1 MDGHTQFPAGVTSA
15 ATWDRELIYE
25 RSRAMGQEFY
35 DLGVHVALAPVTGGP
50 LGRAPRNGRN
60 WEGKHVVMVPFRQ
73 VSASDLPLLSV
84 ASIGWYADPYATGE
98 ASYWSVKGIQDA
110 GVQATSK

>member
-1 MDGHTQFPAGVTSA
+1 
-15 ATWDRELIYE
+15 
-25 RSRAMGQEFY
+25 MGQEFY

-60 WEGKHVVMVPFRQ
+60 WEGKFLSETILCQ
-73 VSASDLPLLSV
+73 SV
-84 ASIGWYADPYATGE
+84 ALSELFLVATPTGWYADPYATGE
-98 ASYWSVKGIQDA
+98 ASYWSVKGLQDA